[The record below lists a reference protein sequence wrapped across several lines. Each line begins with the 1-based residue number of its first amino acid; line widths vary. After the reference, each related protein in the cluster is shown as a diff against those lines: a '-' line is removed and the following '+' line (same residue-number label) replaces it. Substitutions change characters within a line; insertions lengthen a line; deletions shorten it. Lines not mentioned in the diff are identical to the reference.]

1 MLSKDGINYDEYF
14 LTDYESTVYGISDYI
29 GEYSNL
35 KELNYLASKLEEL
48 SNADIEFYEAIVN
61 IDEHTNSIMNLINLV
76 DNLDYFQC
84 LSNISD
90 EYDLGFYWIA
100 ESGCYSLKELDNLS
114 NYFDYVC

>member
-1 MLSKDGINYDEYF
+1 MDP
-14 LTDYESTVYGISDYI
+14 
-29 GEYSNL
+29 
-35 KELNYLASKLEEL
+35 
-48 SNADIEFYEAIVN
+48 
-61 IDEHTNSIMNLINLV
+61 INLV

-114 NYFDYVC
+114 NYFDYVR